1 MFVYHPIS
9 SIFLLRIS
17 FLQIFSPYA
26 RVFVCVCVGHIP
38 LQSSIFKARYNA
50 NINYKY
56 SAVFITHTS
65 RFFTFVWC
73 YSMYAVFFFC
83 CLSSSI
89 CCFPFAYFVWC
100 VWWKSVVY
108 IPFQPSFYPPHQ
120 ICCYFCVLSMN
131 FRSFIRSNS
140 LPTLYHRATIIS
152 FYFYLF
158 RKCLSVC
165 VCLYFSEVKRLRI
178 FFFCCSE
185 VAIFNPF
192 AFFSSFSLPS
202 SLICSD
208 LVLGINF
215 LCTILLWH
223 VYPVKCCFSWAER
236 QEQHF
241 SASYLDHIRYSI
253 WQFPVGKLFSLYPP
267 PPPNQLLNSISV
279 VYR

>member
-178 FFFCCSE
+178 FFFLLFRGSNFQSLRFFF
-185 VAIFNPF
+185 I
-192 AFFSSFSLPS
+192 FFSPFFIDLFGFGFRHKLLVHNPSMACLPS
-202 SLICSD
+202 EMLFFLGGKTRATLFRIVFRPHPLFD
-208 LVLGINF
+208 L
-215 LCTILLWH
+215 TIS
-223 VYPVKCCFSWAER
+223 SW
-236 QEQHF
+236 
-241 SASYLDHIRYSI
+241 
-253 WQFPVGKLFSLYPP
+253 
-267 PPPNQLLNSISV
+267 
-279 VYR
+279 